1 MRQKR
6 KFLLLIRTMKLFRKD
21 KKTIKLIHKNNGDIL
36 TKQED
41 IISDVKAFYQE
52 LFKNNDN
59 EL

>member
-1 MRQKR
+1 MRQKCN
-6 KFLLLIRTMKLFRKD
+6 FFLLIRTMKLFRKD
-21 KKTIKLIHKNNGDIL
+21 KKTIKIIHKNNGDIL

-52 LFKNNDN
+52 LFNNNDN